1 MKNSVGVLGGI
12 GPLATVYFMDL
23 IIRMTEAETDQEH
36 INMLVSNHATIPD
49 RTDYIMGK
57 SSISP
62 LDDMTEDAKMLE
74 KAGCRFIV
82 IPCNTAHYFFEDI
95 EKSVKIPV
103 LNIIKETILYAAD
116 KCRDKDRKEWQ
127 GKKEKDT
134 RQASEYSE
142 CVRLGILAT
151 EGTIS
156 SETYS
161 YYGKEENVC
170 CIAPDEEYQKKV
182 NHIIYGCVKAGLSA
196 DEKEVDEVIEHMRNK
211 GCDAVIM
218 GCTELS
224 VVYGDMHLDRKY
236 DFVVDSL
243 KVLAMKTVTKCG
255 KTLRSASFTHGAA
268 LDMDMM

>member
-36 INMLVSNHATIPD
+36 INMLVSNHATIPY
-49 RTDYIMGK
+49 RTDYILGK
-57 SSISP
+57 SKDSP
-62 LDDMTEDAKMLE
+62 LKDMTDDAKMLE
-74 KAGCRFIV
+74 EAGCLFIV

-95 EKSVKIPV
+95 ERSVKIPV
-103 LNIIKETILYAAD
+103 INIIKETIRYAAD
-116 KCRDKDRKEWQ
+116 KCCGKDRKES
-127 GKKEKDT
+127 GT
-134 RQASEYSE
+134 SSASKASGSIK
-142 CVRLGILAT
+142 LGILAT

-156 SETYS
+156 SGTYS

-170 CIAPDEEYQKKV
+170 CVAPDKEYQKKV
-182 NHIIYGCVKAGLSA
+182 NHIIYGCVKAGLPV

-224 VVYGDMHLDRKY
+224 VVCEDMHLDKKY

-243 KVLAMKTVTKCG
+243 KVLAMKTVTMYG
-255 KTLRSASFTHGAA
+255 KTLRSAD
-268 LDMDMM
+268 L